1 MNDNRIFEALK
12 IQPLSEEEKTSRHI
26 LGRLWG
32 PIATCKE
39 STRNGRLYNKPLWE
53 KALVDELFLEKVAT
67 KSLFLELGHPADRE
81 ETDMT
86 KACACI
92 PEVPKIVNGDLYAYV
107 DILDTPNGRLL
118 KTLVDYGFVPGI
130 SSRGS
135 GDIMAN
141 DEVDPETF
149 FLETWDIVQLPA
161 VRKARL
167 AVCESVDT
175 NALKL
180 KKALTESLNAAS
192 EEEKKP
198 MQEALDNLN
207 ISLCE
212 EKVPAGEDGEMINP
226 EDIPVWDENED
237 ILLEDAEDDS
247 VEDAEDVETVED
259 AEEPVEDTETEET
272 EEIEEEEIEPSE
284 NTTVSELQDTLAEVE
299 PEAEIEIKNVEI
311 DGQEF
316 EASITEVE
324 VDEETGNVQIGVDCE
339 PVEVD
344 SEDKVELPE
353 EEEVNSEDETTE
365 VEPEVEPEEAE
376 DNGDDEIIESLK
388 EVIRQK
394 DALEKE
400 VKSLRNEKTV
410 GDAKEKELQEELAKY
425 KAAFARTSELAA
437 KATKFESQVKKL
449 TEQLTQKDVQIQE
462 LNCKAENAKKLNES
476 IDEDAKKVRVL
487 TEKLATMQ
495 KESEELESNLNGQIA
510 QRDKT
515 IAERTAVAKK
525 YKNKF
530 LEAVNK
536 YVESKASMLGV
547 RPIDITSRLGESY
560 TLADIDKVCDDF
572 LDSTVNISRLPFS
585 GMSKTR
591 ARISESVNKPTQ
603 VNKGPEYGYDID
615 DSLLELAGLK
625 K

>member
-167 AVCESVDT
+167 TVCESVDT

-247 VEDAEDVETVED
+247 AEDAEDVENVEE
-259 AEEPVEDTETEET
+259 AEEPVEDAEVEET

-339 PVEVD
+339 PAEVD

-353 EEEVNSEDETTE
+353 EEEVNSEDETAE

-515 IAERTAVAKK
+515 IAERTAIAKK

>member
-1 MNDNRIFEALK
+1 
-12 IQPLSEEEKTSRHI
+12 
-26 LGRLWG
+26 
-32 PIATCKE
+32 
-39 STRNGRLYNKPLWE
+39 
-53 KALVDELFLEKVAT
+53 
-67 KSLFLELGHPADRE
+67 
-81 ETDMT
+81 MT

-92 PEVPKIVNGDLYAYV
+92 PEVPKIVDGDLYAYV

-167 AVCESVDT
+167 TVCESVDT
-175 NALKL
+175 DALRL

-192 EEEKKP
+192 DEDKLP
-198 MQEALDNLN
+198 MQEALDNLK
-207 ISLCE
+207 ISLN
-212 EKVPAGEDGEMINP
+212 EDTNTFPGGTPKNI
-226 EDIPVWDENED
+226 EDIPFVED
-237 ILLEDAEDDS
+237 DTLLEDAEEDIEE
-247 VEDAEDVETVED
+247 VEIESTEDVK
-259 AEEPVEDTETEET
+259 
-272 EEIEEEEIEPSE
+272 EIEEVEEVSE
-284 NTTVSELQDTLAEVE
+284 EESKETITVSEVQGTLIEVE

-311 DGQEF
+311 DGQEY
-316 EASITEVE
+316 EASIEDVE
-324 VDEETGNVQIGVDCE
+324 IDEESGNVKIGVNCE
-339 PVEVD
+339 PVEGD
-344 SEDKVELPE
+344 SEDKVELE
-353 EEEVNSEDETTE
+353 DEEVNSDEEATD
-365 VEPEVEPEEAE
+365 VEPEGDDEEAE
-376 DNGDDEIIESLK
+376 GNGDDEIIESLK

-437 KATKFESQVKKL
+437 KATKFESEVKKL
-449 TEQLTQKDVQIQE
+449 TEQLTQKDIQIKE
-462 LNCKAENAKKLNES
+462 LNCKADKAKKLNES
-476 IDEDAKKVRVL
+476 IDENANKVRLL

-510 QRDKT
+510 QRDKL
-515 IAERTAVAKK
+515 IKDRTNIAKK
-525 YKNKF
+525 YKTKF
-530 LEAVNK
+530 VEAVNK

-560 TLADIDKVCDDF
+560 TLADIDRVCDD
-572 LDSTVNISRLPFS
+572 LLESTVSISRLPFS
-585 GMSKTR
+585 GMNKTR
-591 ARISESVNKPTQ
+591 VQISESVNKNVKT
-603 VNKGPEYGYDID
+603 NRGPEFGYDID

>member
-1 MNDNRIFEALK
+1 MNDNQILEALK
-12 IQPLSEEEKTSRHI
+12 MQPLSEEEKTARHI
-26 LGRLWG
+26 LGRLYG

-53 KALVDELFLEKVAT
+53 KALVDELFLEKVST
-67 KSLFLELGHPADRE
+67 KSLFLELGHPTDRE

-86 KACACI
+86 KTCACI

-135 GDIMAN
+135 GDIMSN

-161 VRKARL
+161 VKKARL
-167 AVCESVDT
+167 TVCESVDT

-192 EEEKKP
+192 EEDKKP

-207 ISLCE
+207 IDLCE
-212 EKVPAGEDGEMINP
+212 SADTFPGGTPKNI
-226 EDIPVWDENED
+226 EDIPFVDD
-237 ILLEDAEDDS
+237 DALLEDAEI
-247 VEDAEDVETVED
+247 EPTEDVEGIEEVED
-259 AEEPVEDTETEET
+259 IEEVSD
-272 EEIEEEEIEPSE
+272 EEISE
-284 NTTVSELQDTLAEVE
+284 DKINTVSELQDTLTKVE
-299 PEAEIEIKNVEI
+299 PEAKVEIENVEI
-311 DGQEF
+311 NDQEH
-316 EASITEVE
+316 EVSIETVE
-324 VDEETGNVQIGVDCE
+324 VDEESGNVKIGVNCE
-339 PVEVD
+339 PVEGD
-344 SEDKVELPE
+344 SEDKVELE
-353 EEEVNSEDETTE
+353 DEEVNSDEEATD
-365 VEPEVEPEEAE
+365 VKPESDDEEAE
-376 DNGDDEIIESLK
+376 GNGDDEIIESLK

-400 VKSLRNEKTV
+400 VKSLRNDKTV

-437 KATKFESQVKKL
+437 RATKFESEVKKL
-449 TEQLTQKDVQIQE
+449 TEQLTQKDIQIKE
-462 LNCKAENAKKLNES
+462 LNCKADKAKKLNES
-476 IDEDAKKVRVL
+476 IDENANKVRLL

-510 QRDKT
+510 QRDKL
-515 IAERTAVAKK
+515 IKDRTAVAKK
-525 YKNKF
+525 YKTKF
-530 LEAVNK
+530 VEAVNK

-547 RPIDITSRLGESY
+547 RPIDITSKLGESY
-560 TLADIDKVCDDF
+560 TLADIDRVCDD
-572 LDSTVNISRLPFS
+572 LLESTVSISRLPFS
-585 GMSKTR
+585 GMNKPR
-591 ARISESVNKPTQ
+591 VKVSESVNKPTK

>member
-1 MNDNRIFEALK
+1 MNDNNKILEALK
-12 IQPLSEEEKTSRHI
+12 MQPLSEEEKTARHI
-26 LGRLWG
+26 LGRLYG

-53 KALVDELFLEKVAT
+53 KALVDEIFLEKVST
-67 KSLFLELGHPADRE
+67 KSLFLELGHPTDRE

-92 PEVPKIVNGDLYAYV
+92 PEVPKIVDGDLYAYV

-167 AVCESVDT
+167 TVCESVDT
-175 NALKL
+175 EALKL
-180 KKALTESLNAAS
+180 KKALSESLNAAS
-192 EEEKKP
+192 EEDKKP
-198 MQEALDNLN
+198 MQEALENLK

-212 EKVPAGEDGEMINP
+212 EVNLKDVPYAPEPTED
-226 EDIPVWDENED
+226 EDL
-237 ILLEDAEDDS
+237 LLEDSEESEVSIEDEIEDS
-247 VEDAEDVETVED
+247 VEA
-259 AEEPVEDTETEET
+259 AEE
-272 EEIEEEEIEPSE
+272 
-284 NTTVSELQDTLAEVE
+284 EVY
-299 PEAEIEIKNVEI
+299 
-311 DGQEF
+311 
-316 EASITEVE
+316 
-324 VDEETGNVQIGVDCE
+324 DEETDDNAAYTVETMIKQLQDYPGDMNLEFKPIVIEDKEYEITALEIDDSEEGKVVINVNYELPEEVVEDGVNCE
-339 PVEVD
+339 PVEGD
-344 SEDKVELPE
+344 SENKVELE
-353 EEEVNSEDETTE
+353 DEEVNSDEEATE
-365 VEPEVEPEEAE
+365 VEPEGDDEEAE
-376 DNGDDEIIESLK
+376 GNGDDEIIESLK

-410 GDAKEKELQEELAKY
+410 GDTKEKELQEELAKY

-437 KATKFESQVKKL
+437 KATKFESEVKKL
-449 TEQLTQKDVQIQE
+449 TEQLTQKDSQIRE
-462 LNCKAENAKKLNES
+462 LNCKAEKAKKLNES
-476 IDEDAKKVRVL
+476 IDENANKVRLL

-510 QRDKT
+510 QRDKL
-515 IAERTAVAKK
+515 IKDRTAVAKK
-525 YKNKF
+525 YKTKF
-530 LEAVNK
+530 VEAVNK

-547 RPIDITSRLGESY
+547 RPIDITSKLGESY
-560 TLADIDKVCDDF
+560 TLADIDRVCDD
-572 LDSTVNISRLPFS
+572 LLESTVSISRLPFS
-585 GMSKTR
+585 GMNKPR
-591 ARISESVNKPTQ
+591 VKVSESVNKPTK

>member
-1 MNDNRIFEALK
+1 MNDNQILEALK
-12 IQPLSEEEKTSRHI
+12 IQPLSEEEKTARHI
-26 LGRLWG
+26 LGRLYG

-53 KALVDELFLEKVAT
+53 KALVDELFLEKVST
-67 KSLFLELGHPADRE
+67 KSLFLELGHPTDRE

-92 PEVPKIVNGDLYAYV
+92 PEVPKIVDGDLYAYV

-167 AVCESVDT
+167 TVCESVDT
-175 NALKL
+175 NTLKL
-180 KKALTESLNAAS
+180 KKALSESLNAAS
-192 EEEKKP
+192 DEDKKP
-198 MQEALDNLN
+198 MQEALDNLK
-207 ISLCE
+207 ISLTE
-212 EKVPAGEDGEMINP
+212 GADTFPGGTPKNID
-226 EDIPVWDENED
+226 DIPFVED
-237 ILLEDAEDDS
+237 DTLLEDAEI
-247 VEDAEDVETVED
+247 EPTEDVEEI
-259 AEEPVEDTETEET
+259 EEVEET
-272 EEIEEEEIEPSE
+272 EE
-284 NTTVSELQDTLAEVE
+284 VSEEKVTVGEVQDTLTEVE

-311 DGQEF
+311 DGQEY
-316 EASITEVE
+316 EASIEDVE
-324 VDEETGNVQIGVDCE
+324 IDEESGNVKIGVNCE
-339 PVEVD
+339 PIEGD
-344 SEDKVELPE
+344 SEDKVELE
-353 EEEVNSEDETTE
+353 DEEVNSDDEATD
-365 VEPEVEPEEAE
+365 VEPEGDDEEAE
-376 DNGDDEIIESLK
+376 GNGDDEIIESLK

-437 KATKFESQVKKL
+437 KATKFESEVKKL
-449 TEQLTQKDVQIQE
+449 TEQLTQKDIQIKE
-462 LNCKAENAKKLNES
+462 LNCKADKAKKLNES
-476 IDEDAKKVRVL
+476 IDENANKVRLL

-510 QRDKT
+510 QRDKL
-515 IAERTAVAKK
+515 IKDRTAVAKK
-525 YKNKF
+525 YKTKF
-530 LEAVNK
+530 VEAVNK

-547 RPIDITSRLGESY
+547 RPIDITSKLGESY
-560 TLADIDKVCDDF
+560 TLADIDRVCDD
-572 LDSTVNISRLPFS
+572 LLESTVSISRLPFS
-585 GMSKTR
+585 GMNKPR
-591 ARISESVNKPTQ
+591 VKVSESVNKPTK
-603 VNKGPEYGYDID
+603 VNKGPEYGYEID

>member
-1 MNDNRIFEALK
+1 MNDNQILEALK
-12 IQPLSEEEKTSRHI
+12 IQPLSEEEKAARHI

-53 KALVDELFLEKVAT
+53 KALVDELFLEKVST
-67 KSLFLELGHPADRE
+67 KSLFLELGHPTDRE

-86 KACACI
+86 KTCACI

-167 AVCESVDT
+167 SICESVDKD
-175 NALKL
+175 ALKL

-192 EEEKKP
+192 DEDKKQ
-198 MQEALDNLN
+198 MQEALESLN
-207 ISLCE
+207 ISL
-212 EKVPAGEDGEMINP
+212 
-226 EDIPVWDENED
+226 NED
-237 ILLEDAEDDS
+237 ILPGGTSTNIEEIPW
-247 VEDAEDVETVED
+247 
-259 AEEPVEDTETEET
+259 AEEIPGEEVLLEENTEEEIPVEEGSEEELEET
-272 EEIEEEEIEPSE
+272 EE
-284 NTTVSELQDTLAEVE
+284 VSEEKVTVGEVQDTLTEVE

-311 DGQEF
+311 DGQEY
-316 EASITEVE
+316 EASIEDVE
-324 VDEETGNVQIGVDCE
+324 IDEESGNVKIGVNCE
-339 PVEVD
+339 PVEGD
-344 SEDKVELPE
+344 SEDKVELE
-353 EEEVNSEDETTE
+353 DEEVNSDEEATD
-365 VEPEVEPEEAE
+365 VEPEGDDEEAE
-376 DNGDDEIIESLK
+376 GNGDDEIIESLK

-400 VKSLRNEKTV
+400 VKSLRNDKTV

-437 KATKFESQVKKL
+437 KATKFESEVKKL
-449 TEQLTQKDVQIQE
+449 TEQLTQKDIQIQD
-462 LNCKAENAKKLNES
+462 LNCKAEKAKKLNES
-476 IDEDAKKVRVL
+476 IDENANKVRIL
-487 TEKLATMQ
+487 TEKLGAMQ

-515 IAERTAVAKK
+515 IKERTAIAKK
-525 YKNKF
+525 YKTKF
-530 LEAVNK
+530 VEAVNK
-536 YVESKASMLGV
+536 YVESKASMLGI
-547 RPIDITSRLGESY
+547 RPIDITSKLGESY
-560 TLADIDKVCDDF
+560 TLADIDKVCDD
-572 LDSTVNISRLPFS
+572 LLESTVNISRLPFS
-585 GMSKTR
+585 GMNKTR
-591 ARISESVNKPTQ
+591 AKISESVNKPTK

>member
-1 MNDNRIFEALK
+1 MNDNQILEALK
-12 IQPLSEEEKTSRHI
+12 IQPLSEEEKTARHI
-26 LGRLWG
+26 LGRLYG

-53 KALVDELFLEKVAT
+53 KALVDELFLEKVST
-67 KSLFLELGHPADRE
+67 KSLFLELGHPTDRE

-92 PEVPKIVNGDLYAYV
+92 PEVPKIVDGDLYAYV

-167 AVCESVDT
+167 TVCESVDT

-180 KKALTESLNAAS
+180 KKALSESLNAAS
-192 EEEKKP
+192 DEDKKP
-198 MQEALDNLN
+198 MQEALDNLK
-207 ISLCE
+207 ISLTE
-212 EKVPAGEDGEMINP
+212 GADTFPGGTPKNID
-226 EDIPVWDENED
+226 DIPFVED
-237 ILLEDAEDDS
+237 DTLLEDAEI
-247 VEDAEDVETVED
+247 EPTEDVEEI
-259 AEEPVEDTETEET
+259 EEVEET
-272 EEIEEEEIEPSE
+272 EE
-284 NTTVSELQDTLAEVE
+284 VSEEKVTVGEVQDTLTEVE
-299 PEAEIEIKNVEI
+299 PEAEVEVKNVEI
-311 DGQEF
+311 DGQEY
-316 EASITEVE
+316 EASIEDVE
-324 VDEETGNVQIGVDCE
+324 IDEESGNVKIGVNCE
-339 PVEVD
+339 PVEGD
-344 SEDKVELPE
+344 SEDKVELE
-353 EEEVNSEDETTE
+353 DEEVNSDEEATD
-365 VEPEVEPEEAE
+365 VEPEGDDEEAE
-376 DNGDDEIIESLK
+376 GNGDDEIIESLK

-437 KATKFESQVKKL
+437 KATKFESEVKKL
-449 TEQLTQKDVQIQE
+449 TEQLTQKDIQIKE
-462 LNCKAENAKKLNES
+462 LNCKADKAKKLNES
-476 IDEDAKKVRVL
+476 IDENANKVRLL

-510 QRDKT
+510 QRDKL
-515 IAERTAVAKK
+515 IKDRTAVAKK
-525 YKNKF
+525 YKTKF
-530 LEAVNK
+530 VEAVNK

-547 RPIDITSRLGESY
+547 RPIDITSKLGESY
-560 TLADIDKVCDDF
+560 TLADIDRVCDD
-572 LDSTVNISRLPFS
+572 LLESTVSISRLPFS
-585 GMSKTR
+585 GMNKPR
-591 ARISESVNKPTQ
+591 VKVSESVNKPTK
-603 VNKGPEYGYDID
+603 VNKGPEYGYEID

>member
-1 MNDNRIFEALK
+1 
-12 IQPLSEEEKTSRHI
+12 
-26 LGRLWG
+26 
-32 PIATCKE
+32 
-39 STRNGRLYNKPLWE
+39 
-53 KALVDELFLEKVAT
+53 
-67 KSLFLELGHPADRE
+67 
-81 ETDMT
+81 MT

-92 PEVPKIVNGDLYAYV
+92 PEVPKIVDGDLYAYV

-167 AVCESVDT
+167 TVCESVDT

-180 KKALTESLNAAS
+180 KKALSESLNAAS
-192 EEEKKP
+192 DEDKKP
-198 MQEALDNLN
+198 MQEALDNLK
-207 ISLCE
+207 ISLTE
-212 EKVPAGEDGEMINP
+212 GADTFPGGTPKNID
-226 EDIPVWDENED
+226 DIPFVED
-237 ILLEDAEDDS
+237 DTLLEDAEI
-247 VEDAEDVETVED
+247 EPTEDVEEI
-259 AEEPVEDTETEET
+259 EEVEET
-272 EEIEEEEIEPSE
+272 EEVSEEKV
-284 NTTVSELQDTLAEVE
+284 TVSEVQDKLTEVE
-299 PEAEIEIKNVEI
+299 PEAEVEIKNVEI
-311 DGQEF
+311 DGQEY
-316 EASITEVE
+316 EASIKDVE
-324 VDEETGNVQIGVDCE
+324 IDEESGNVKIGVNCE
-339 PVEVD
+339 PVEGD
-344 SEDKVELPE
+344 SEDKVELE
-353 EEEVNSEDETTE
+353 DEEVNSDDEATD
-365 VEPEVEPEEAE
+365 VEPEGDDEEAE
-376 DNGDDEIIESLK
+376 GNGDDEIIESLK

-437 KATKFESQVKKL
+437 KATKFESEVKKL
-449 TEQLTQKDVQIQE
+449 TEQLTQKDIQIKE
-462 LNCKAENAKKLNES
+462 LNCKADKAKKLNES
-476 IDEDAKKVRVL
+476 IDENANKVRLL

-510 QRDKT
+510 QRDKL
-515 IAERTAVAKK
+515 IKDRTAVAKK
-525 YKNKF
+525 YKTKF
-530 LEAVNK
+530 VEAVNK

-547 RPIDITSRLGESY
+547 RPIDITSKLGESY
-560 TLADIDKVCDDF
+560 TLADIDRVCDD
-572 LDSTVNISRLPFS
+572 LLESTVSISRLPFS
-585 GMSKTR
+585 GMNKPR
-591 ARISESVNKPTQ
+591 VKVSESINKPTKG
-603 VNKGPEYGYDID
+603 NKGPEYGYEID

>member
-1 MNDNRIFEALK
+1 
-12 IQPLSEEEKTSRHI
+12 
-26 LGRLWG
+26 
-32 PIATCKE
+32 
-39 STRNGRLYNKPLWE
+39 
-53 KALVDELFLEKVAT
+53 
-67 KSLFLELGHPADRE
+67 
-81 ETDMT
+81 MT

-92 PEVPKIVNGDLYAYV
+92 PEVPKIVDGDLYAYV

-167 AVCESVDT
+167 TVCESVDT

-192 EEEKKP
+192 DEDKLP
-198 MQEALDNLN
+198 MQEALDNLK
-207 ISLCE
+207 ISLDE
-212 EKVPAGEDGEMINP
+212 EVDLK
-226 EDIPVWDENED
+226 DIPFAPDPVEDED
-237 ILLEDAEDDS
+237 LLLEDS
-247 VEDAEDVETVED
+247 
-259 AEEPVEDTETEET
+259 
-272 EEIEEEEIEPSE
+272 EEIEEPIEDEI
-284 NTTVSELQDTLAEVE
+284 
-299 PEAEIEIKNVEI
+299 
-311 DGQEF
+311 
-316 EASITEVE
+316 
-324 VDEETGNVQIGVDCE
+324 
-339 PVEVD
+339 
-344 SEDKVELPE
+344 EDKVEEAEEEVSEEEIDDDAAYTVETMIKQLQDYPGDMSLEFKPIVIEDKEYEITALEIDDSEEDKVVISINYEMPE
-353 EEEVNSEDETTE
+353 EADEEGVNYEPTEGDSENIEELEDEEVNSDEETTE
-365 VEPEVEPEEAE
+365 VEPEGDDEEAE
-376 DNGDDEIIESLK
+376 GNGDDEVIESLK

-437 KATKFESQVKKL
+437 KATKFESEVKKL
-449 TEQLTQKDVQIQE
+449 TEQLTQKDIQIKE
-462 LNCKAENAKKLNES
+462 LNCKADKAKKLNES
-476 IDEDAKKVRVL
+476 IDENANKVRLL

-510 QRDKT
+510 QRDKL
-515 IAERTAVAKK
+515 IKDRTAVAKK
-525 YKNKF
+525 YKTKF
-530 LEAVNK
+530 VEAVNK

-547 RPIDITSRLGESY
+547 RPIDITSKLGESY
-560 TLADIDKVCDDF
+560 TLADIDKVCDD
-572 LDSTVNISRLPFS
+572 LLESTVSISRLPFS
-585 GMSKTR
+585 GMNKTR
-591 ARISESVNKPTQ
+591 AKISESVNKTTK

>member
-1 MNDNRIFEALK
+1 MNDNQILEALK
-12 IQPLSEEEKTSRHI
+12 IQPLSEEEKTARHI
-26 LGRLWG
+26 LGRLYG

-53 KALVDELFLEKVAT
+53 KALVDELFLEKVST
-67 KSLFLELGHPADRE
+67 KSLFLELGHPTDRE

-92 PEVPKIVNGDLYAYV
+92 PEVPKIVDGDLYAYV

-167 AVCESVDT
+167 TVCESVDT
-175 NALKL
+175 NVLKL
-180 KKALTESLNAAS
+180 KKALSESLNAAS
-192 EEEKKP
+192 DEDKKP
-198 MQEALDNLN
+198 MQEALDNLK
-207 ISLCE
+207 ISLTE
-212 EKVPAGEDGEMINP
+212 GADTFPGGTPKNID
-226 EDIPVWDENED
+226 DIPFVED
-237 ILLEDAEDDS
+237 DTLLEDAEI
-247 VEDAEDVETVED
+247 EPTEDV
-259 AEEPVEDTETEET
+259 
-272 EEIEEEEIEPSE
+272 EEIEEDEEAEEVSDE
-284 NTTVSELQDTLAEVE
+284 KVTVGEVQDTLTEVE

-311 DGQEF
+311 DGQEY
-316 EASITEVE
+316 EASIEDVE
-324 VDEETGNVQIGVDCE
+324 IDEESGNVKIGVNWE
-339 PVEVD
+339 PVEGD
-344 SEDKVELPE
+344 SEDKVELE
-353 EEEVNSEDETTE
+353 DEEVNSDEE
-365 VEPEVEPEEAE
+365 VTDAEPEGDDEEAE
-376 DNGDDEIIESLK
+376 GNGDDEIIESLK

-425 KAAFARTSELAA
+425 RAAFARTSELAA
-437 KATKFESQVKKL
+437 KATKFESEVKKL
-449 TEQLTQKDVQIQE
+449 TEQLTQKDIQIKE
-462 LNCKAENAKKLNES
+462 LNCKADKAKKLNES
-476 IDEDAKKVRVL
+476 IDENANKVRLL

-510 QRDKT
+510 QRDKL
-515 IAERTAVAKK
+515 IKDRTAVAKK
-525 YKNKF
+525 YKTKF
-530 LEAVNK
+530 VEAVNK

-547 RPIDITSRLGESY
+547 RPIDITSKLGESY
-560 TLADIDKVCDDF
+560 TLADIDRVCDD
-572 LDSTVNISRLPFS
+572 LLESTVSISRLPFS
-585 GMSKTR
+585 GMNKPR
-591 ARISESVNKPTQ
+591 VKVSESVNKPTK
-603 VNKGPEYGYDID
+603 VNKGPEYGYEID

>member
-1 MNDNRIFEALK
+1 
-12 IQPLSEEEKTSRHI
+12 
-26 LGRLWG
+26 
-32 PIATCKE
+32 
-39 STRNGRLYNKPLWE
+39 
-53 KALVDELFLEKVAT
+53 
-67 KSLFLELGHPADRE
+67 
-81 ETDMT
+81 MT

-92 PEVPKIVNGDLYAYV
+92 PEVPKIVDGDLYAYV

-167 AVCESVDT
+167 TVCESVDT
-175 NALKL
+175 NVLKL
-180 KKALTESLNAAS
+180 KKALSESLNAAS
-192 EEEKKP
+192 DEDKKP
-198 MQEALDNLN
+198 MQEALDNLK
-207 ISLCE
+207 ISLTE
-212 EKVPAGEDGEMINP
+212 GADTFPGGTPKNI
-226 EDIPVWDENED
+226 EDIPFVED
-237 ILLEDAEDDS
+237 DTLLEDAEI
-247 VEDAEDVETVED
+247 EPTEDVEEI
-259 AEEPVEDTETEET
+259 EEVEET
-272 EEIEEEEIEPSE
+272 EE
-284 NTTVSELQDTLAEVE
+284 VSEEKVTVGEVQDTLTEVE

-311 DGQEF
+311 DGQEY
-316 EASITEVE
+316 EASIEDVE
-324 VDEETGNVQIGVDCE
+324 IDEESGNVKIGVNCE
-339 PVEVD
+339 PVEGD
-344 SEDKVELPE
+344 SEDKVELE
-353 EEEVNSEDETTE
+353 DEEVNSDEEATD
-365 VEPEVEPEEAE
+365 VEPEGDDEEAE
-376 DNGDDEIIESLK
+376 GNGDDEIIESLK

-437 KATKFESQVKKL
+437 KATKFESEVKKL
-449 TEQLTQKDVQIQE
+449 TEQLTQKDIQIKE
-462 LNCKAENAKKLNES
+462 LNCKADKAKKLNES
-476 IDEDAKKVRVL
+476 IDENANKVRLL

-510 QRDKT
+510 QRDKL
-515 IAERTAVAKK
+515 IKDRTAVAKK
-525 YKNKF
+525 YKTKF
-530 LEAVNK
+530 VEAVNK

-547 RPIDITSRLGESY
+547 RPIDITSKLGESY
-560 TLADIDKVCDDF
+560 TLADIDRVCDD
-572 LDSTVNISRLPFS
+572 LLESTVSISRLPFS
-585 GMSKTR
+585 GMNKPR
-591 ARISESVNKPTQ
+591 VKVSESVNKPTK
-603 VNKGPEYGYDID
+603 VNKGPEYGYEID

>member
-1 MNDNRIFEALK
+1 MNDNQILEALK
-12 IQPLSEEEKTSRHI
+12 IQPLSEEEKTARHI
-26 LGRLWG
+26 LGRLYG

-53 KALVDELFLEKVAT
+53 KALVDELFLEKVST
-67 KSLFLELGHPADRE
+67 KSLFLELGHPTDRE

-92 PEVPKIVNGDLYAYV
+92 PEVPKIVDGDLYAYV

-167 AVCESVDT
+167 TVCESVDT

-180 KKALTESLNAAS
+180 KKALSESLNAAS
-192 EEEKKP
+192 DEDKKP
-198 MQEALDNLN
+198 MQEALDNLK
-207 ISLCE
+207 ISLTE
-212 EKVPAGEDGEMINP
+212 GADTFPGGTPKNID
-226 EDIPVWDENED
+226 DIPFVED
-237 ILLEDAEDDS
+237 DTLLEDAEI
-247 VEDAEDVETVED
+247 EPTEDVEEI
-259 AEEPVEDTETEET
+259 EEVEET
-272 EEIEEEEIEPSE
+272 EEVSDEKV
-284 NTTVSELQDTLAEVE
+284 TVGEVQDTLTEVE

-311 DGQEF
+311 DGQEY
-316 EASITEVE
+316 EASIEDVE
-324 VDEETGNVQIGVDCE
+324 IDEESGNVKIGVNCE
-339 PVEVD
+339 PVEGD
-344 SEDKVELPE
+344 SEDKVELE
-353 EEEVNSEDETTE
+353 DEEVNSDEEATD
-365 VEPEVEPEEAE
+365 VEPEGDDEEAE
-376 DNGDDEIIESLK
+376 GNGDDEIIESLK

-400 VKSLRNEKTV
+400 VKSLRNDKTV

-437 KATKFESQVKKL
+437 KATKFESEVKKL
-449 TEQLTQKDVQIQE
+449 TEQLTQKDIQIKE
-462 LNCKAENAKKLNES
+462 LNCKADKAKKLNES
-476 IDEDAKKVRVL
+476 IDENANKVRLL

-510 QRDKT
+510 QRDKL
-515 IAERTAVAKK
+515 IKDRTAVAKK
-525 YKNKF
+525 YKTKF
-530 LEAVNK
+530 VEAVNK

-547 RPIDITSRLGESY
+547 RPIDITSKLGESY
-560 TLADIDKVCDDF
+560 TLADIDSVCDD
-572 LDSTVNISRLPFS
+572 LLESTVSISRLPFS
-585 GMSKTR
+585 GMNKPR
-591 ARISESVNKPTQ
+591 VKVSESVNKPTK
-603 VNKGPEYGYDID
+603 VNKGPEYGYEID

>member
-1 MNDNRIFEALK
+1 MNDNQILEALK
-12 IQPLSEEEKTSRHI
+12 MQPLSEEEKTARHI
-26 LGRLWG
+26 LGRLYG

-53 KALVDELFLEKVAT
+53 KALVDELFLEKVST
-67 KSLFLELGHPADRE
+67 KSLFLELGHPTDRE

-86 KACACI
+86 KTCACI

-135 GDIMAN
+135 GDIMSN

-161 VRKARL
+161 VKKARL
-167 AVCESVDT
+167 TVCESVDT

-192 EEEKKP
+192 EEDKKP

-207 ISLCE
+207 IDLCE
-212 EKVPAGEDGEMINP
+212 SADTFPGGTPKNI
-226 EDIPVWDENED
+226 EDIPFVDD
-237 ILLEDAEDDS
+237 DALLEDAEI
-247 VEDAEDVETVED
+247 EPTEDVEGIEEVED
-259 AEEPVEDTETEET
+259 IEEVSD
-272 EEIEEEEIEPSE
+272 EEISE
-284 NTTVSELQDTLAEVE
+284 DKINTVSELQDTLTKVE
-299 PEAEIEIKNVEI
+299 PEAKVEIENVEI
-311 DGQEF
+311 NDQEH
-316 EASITEVE
+316 EVSIETVE
-324 VDEETGNVQIGVDCE
+324 VDEESGNVKIGVNCE
-339 PVEVD
+339 PVEGD
-344 SEDKVELPE
+344 SEDKVELE
-353 EEEVNSEDETTE
+353 DEEVNSDEEATD
-365 VEPEVEPEEAE
+365 VKPESDDEEAE
-376 DNGDDEIIESLK
+376 GNGDDEIIESLK

-400 VKSLRNEKTV
+400 VKSLRNDKTV

-437 KATKFESQVKKL
+437 RATKFESEVKKL
-449 TEQLTQKDVQIQE
+449 TEQLTQKDIQIKE
-462 LNCKAENAKKLNES
+462 LNCKADKAKKLNES
-476 IDEDAKKVRVL
+476 IDENANKVRLL

-510 QRDKT
+510 QRDKLIT
-515 IAERTAVAKK
+515 ERTAIAKK

-530 LEAVNK
+530 VEAVNK

-560 TLADIDKVCDDF
+560 TLADIDKVCDE
-572 LDSTVNISRLPFS
+572 LLESTVNISRLPFS
-585 GMSKTR
+585 GMNKTR
-591 ARISESVNKPTQ
+591 AKISESVNKTTK
-603 VNKGPEYGYDID
+603 VNTNPEYGYEID

>member
-1 MNDNRIFEALK
+1 MNDNQILEALK
-12 IQPLSEEEKTSRHI
+12 IQPLSEEEKTARHI
-26 LGRLWG
+26 LGRLYG

-53 KALVDELFLEKVAT
+53 KALVDELFLEKVST
-67 KSLFLELGHPADRE
+67 KSLFLELGHPTDRE

-92 PEVPKIVNGDLYAYV
+92 PEVPKIVDGDLYAYV

-167 AVCESVDT
+167 TVCESVDT
-175 NALKL
+175 NTLKL
-180 KKALTESLNAAS
+180 KKALSESLNAAS
-192 EEEKKP
+192 DEDKKP
-198 MQEALDNLN
+198 MQEALDNLK
-207 ISLCE
+207 ISLTE
-212 EKVPAGEDGEMINP
+212 GADTFPGGTPKNID
-226 EDIPVWDENED
+226 DIPFVED
-237 ILLEDAEDDS
+237 DTLLEDAEI
-247 VEDAEDVETVED
+247 EPTEDVEEI
-259 AEEPVEDTETEET
+259 EEVEET
-272 EEIEEEEIEPSE
+272 EEVSDEKV
-284 NTTVSELQDTLAEVE
+284 TVSEVQDTLTEVE

-311 DGQEF
+311 DGQEY
-316 EASITEVE
+316 EASIEDVE
-324 VDEETGNVQIGVDCE
+324 IDEESGNVKIGVNCE
-339 PVEVD
+339 PVEGD
-344 SEDKVELPE
+344 SEDKVELE
-353 EEEVNSEDETTE
+353 DEEVNSDEEATD
-365 VEPEVEPEEAE
+365 VEPEGDDEEAE
-376 DNGDDEIIESLK
+376 GNGDDEIIESLK

-425 KAAFARTSELAA
+425 RAAFARTSELAA
-437 KATKFESQVKKL
+437 KATKFESEVKKL
-449 TEQLTQKDVQIQE
+449 TEQLTQKDIQIKE
-462 LNCKAENAKKLNES
+462 LNCKADKAKKLNES
-476 IDEDAKKVRVL
+476 IDENANKVRLL

-510 QRDKT
+510 QRDKL
-515 IAERTAVAKK
+515 IKDRTAVAKK
-525 YKNKF
+525 YKTKF
-530 LEAVNK
+530 VEAVNK

-547 RPIDITSRLGESY
+547 RPIDITSKLGESY
-560 TLADIDKVCDDF
+560 TLADIDRVCDD
-572 LDSTVNISRLPFS
+572 LLESTVSISRLPFS
-585 GMSKTR
+585 GMNKPR
-591 ARISESVNKPTQ
+591 VKVSESVNKPTK
-603 VNKGPEYGYDID
+603 VNKGPEYGYEID

>member
-1 MNDNRIFEALK
+1 
-12 IQPLSEEEKTSRHI
+12 
-26 LGRLWG
+26 
-32 PIATCKE
+32 
-39 STRNGRLYNKPLWE
+39 
-53 KALVDELFLEKVAT
+53 
-67 KSLFLELGHPADRE
+67 
-81 ETDMT
+81 MT
-86 KACACI
+86 KTCACI

-167 AVCESVDT
+167 SICESVDKD
-175 NALKL
+175 ALKL
-180 KKALTESLNAAS
+180 NKALTESLNAAS
-192 EEEKKP
+192 DEDKKQ

-207 ISLCE
+207 IFLCE
-212 EKVPAGEDGEMINP
+212 DTLVPAGEDGAMIKP
-226 EDIPVWDENED
+226 EDIPTWGENED
-237 ILLEDAEDDS
+237 VLLESE
-247 VEDAEDVETVED
+247 EETI
-259 AEEPVEDTETEET
+259 EDTEEVI
-272 EEIEEEEIEPSE
+272 EIEEVSEEETKEEETKEEEEVI
-284 NTTVSELQDTLAEVE
+284 TVSELQDKLIEAE
-299 PEAEIEIKNVEI
+299 PESQLEIKNVEVE
-311 DGQEF
+311 GQEF
-316 EASITEVE
+316 KASITEVE
-324 VDEETGNVQIGVDCE
+324 VNEESGKVEIGVSCE
-339 PVEVD
+339 PVEGD
-344 SEDKVELPE
+344 SENIVELKD
-353 EEEVNSEDETTE
+353 EEVNSDEEETE
-365 VEPEVEPEEAE
+365 VEPEDDDEEAE

-437 KATKFESQVKKL
+437 KATKFESEVKKL
-449 TEQLTQKDVQIQE
+449 TEQLTQKDIQIKE
-462 LNCKAENAKKLNES
+462 LNCKADKAKKLNES
-476 IDEDAKKVRVL
+476 IDENANKVRLL

-510 QRDKT
+510 QRDKL
-515 IAERTAVAKK
+515 IKDRTAIAKK
-525 YKNKF
+525 YKTKF
-530 LEAVNK
+530 VEAVNK
-536 YVESKASMLGV
+536 YVESKASMLGI
-547 RPIDITSRLGESY
+547 RPIDITSKLGESY
-560 TLADIDKVCDDF
+560 TLADIDRVCDD
-572 LDSTVNISRLPFS
+572 LLESTVSISRLPFS
-585 GMSKTR
+585 GMNKPR
-591 ARISESVNKPTQ
+591 VKVSESVNKPTK
-603 VNKGPEYGYDID
+603 VNKGPEYGYEID

>member
-1 MNDNRIFEALK
+1 MNDNQILEALK
-12 IQPLSEEEKTSRHI
+12 IQPLSEEEKTARHI

-53 KALVDELFLEKVAT
+53 KALVDELFLEKVST
-67 KSLFLELGHPADRE
+67 KSLFLELGHPTDRE

-167 AVCESVDT
+167 SICESIDKD
-175 NALKL
+175 ALKL
-180 KKALTESLNAAS
+180 KKALTESLNAAND
-192 EEEKKP
+192 EDKKQ
-198 MQEALDNLN
+198 MQEALEKLN
-207 ISLCE
+207 ISLTE
-212 EKVPAGEDGEMINP
+212 DLLVPAGVNGAMIKP
-226 EDIPVWDENED
+226 EDIPVWDETED
-237 ILLEDAEDDS
+237 ILLEDGEDVTEEPEDSEEIS
-247 VEDAEDVETVED
+247 VEESDLPEEDSDEEVEIIED
-259 AEEPVEDTETEET
+259 EVS
-272 EEIEEEEIEPSE
+272 EI
-284 NTTVSELQDTLAEVE
+284 TTVGEIQDKLAEVE
-299 PEAEIEIKNVEI
+299 PETKIEVENIEIE
-311 DGQEF
+311 GQEF
-316 EASITEVE
+316 EVSSLNVK
-324 VDEETGNVQIGVDCE
+324 VDEESETVKVGVNCE
-339 PVEVD
+339 SVEVD

-353 EEEVNSEDETTE
+353 EEADSEEESTEVESEDET
-365 VEPEVEPEEAE
+365 EEAV

-437 KATKFESQVKKL
+437 KATKFESEVKKL
-449 TEQLTQKDVQIQE
+449 TEQLTQKDIQIQD
-462 LNCKAENAKKLNES
+462 LNCKAEKAKKLNES
-476 IDEDAKKVRVL
+476 IDENAKKVRIL
-487 TEKLATMQ
+487 TEKLGAMQ

-510 QRDKT
+510 QCNKT
-515 IAERTAVAKK
+515 IKERTTVAKK
-525 YKNKF
+525 YKTKF
-530 LEAVNK
+530 VEAVNK

-547 RPIDITSRLGESY
+547 RPIDITSKLGESY
-560 TLADIDKVCDDF
+560 TLADIDRVCDD
-572 LDSTVNISRLPFS
+572 LLESTVSISRLPFG
-585 GMSKTR
+585 GMNKAR
-591 ARISESVNKPTQ
+591 AKISESVTVNKKVNKPT
-603 VNKGPEYGYDID
+603 NPDYGYEID